1 MLPEKLALGEALVM
15 VATKREERRLLVA
28 DDDRA
33 FRETVVEILS
43 PFFEVIDVPSGEEA
57 IQVVESTA
65 VDLAL
70 FDLNM
75 NLLTGLDAIR
85 WVRERQL
92 EIPCILMS
100 SEITIEIEDQAR
112 QLDAFSIIRKPPRR
126 GHLLDTIHC
135 ALEI

>member
-1 MLPEKLALGEALVM
+1 MLPEKVALGEALVM